1 MNICWRCGAALLV
14 RWSIWRG
21 YPKCVRRRRGG
32 PSSSLVRQLMFLV
45 SQDLREMTG
54 IVLMLL
60 NRIGGVGS
68 HVNGTA
74 IF

>member
-1 MNICWRCGAALLV
+1 MSICWRCGAALLV
-14 RWSIWRG
+14 RWWIWRG
-21 YPKCVRRRRGG
+21 YPRCVRRRRGG
-32 PSSSLVRQLMFLV
+32 LSSSLVRQLMFLV
-45 SQDLREMTG
+45 SQDLPKMTG
-54 IVLMLL
+54 VVLMLL

>member
-1 MNICWRCGAALLV
+1 MSICWRCGAALLV
-14 RWSIWRG
+14 RWLIWRG
-21 YPKCVRRRRGG
+21 SPRCVRRRRGG
-32 PSSSLVRQLMFLV
+32 PSLSLVRLLMFLV
-45 SQDLREMTG
+45 SQDLRGVTG
-54 IVLMLL
+54 IVLILL

>member
-1 MNICWRCGAALLV
+1 
-14 RWSIWRG
+14 
-21 YPKCVRRRRGG
+21 
-32 PSSSLVRQLMFLV
+32 MFLV

-54 IVLMLL
+54 IVLILL